1 MIGSVFQLLSE
12 VLYKRYREEKRFVLQ
27 TRGAV
32 ASEVEDMKI
41 NSVQAAERL
50 SQHLIA
56 REMALY
62 LDSKHLQAITDH
74 YQLVALPNPSN
85 VLTRHAYMINGMNS
99 ESAELAQAIRT
110 EILQSKKKA
119 VQLESE

>member
-1 MIGSVFQLLSE
+1 
-12 VLYKRYREEKRFVLQ
+12 
-27 TRGAV
+27 
-32 ASEVEDMKI
+32 MKI
-41 NSVQAAERL
+41 NSAQAAERL

-62 LDSKHLQAITDH
+62 LDSQHLKVITDH

-119 VQLESE
+119 AQLESE